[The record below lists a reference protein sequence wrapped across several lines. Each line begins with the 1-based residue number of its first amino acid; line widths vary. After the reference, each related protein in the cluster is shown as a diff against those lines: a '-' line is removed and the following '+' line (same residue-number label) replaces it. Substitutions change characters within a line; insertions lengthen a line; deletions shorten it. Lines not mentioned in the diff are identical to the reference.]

1 MIALVTTGEEAPVGN
16 EPDRSYAADL
26 ALVAAAGAG
35 DPGSAERFVRRALPV
50 VRRVARAI
58 ITDRTES
65 EDALQ
70 LALIEVLG
78 AARTYRGT
86 GALEPWVRKVA
97 SRAVLRHARK
107 VRRSRVEGLHDTGQ
121 LGGAAMGTTMLDSLP
136 RPLEEYLGLLP
147 DNQRLA
153 LVLRHALGHTIAEIA
168 ELTESP
174 EPTVVSRIKKARQ
187 QVRRLI
193 QRDINLGAKPVA
205 RTS

>member
-1 MIALVTTGEEAPVGN
+1 MALVTAGQEIPVGDT
-16 EPDRSYAADL
+16 PSGTHAADL

-35 DPGSAERFVRRALPV
+35 DPVSAERFVRRALPV

-58 ITDRTES
+58 IADRTES

-78 AARTYRGT
+78 AAQTYRGT

-97 SRAVLRHARK
+97 SRAVLRHAQK
-107 VRRSRVEGLHDTGQ
+107 VRRSRLEGLHDPAPTSSPP
-121 LGGAAMGTTMLDSLP
+121 MGSTVLDSLP
-136 RPLEEYLGLLP
+136 RPLEEYLSLLP
-147 DNQRLA
+147 ETQRLA

-168 ELTESP
+168 ELTEAP
-174 EPTVVSRIKKARQ
+174 QPTVVSRIKKARL

>member
-1 MIALVTTGEEAPVGN
+1 MGDPSVSPH
-16 EPDRSYAADL
+16 AADL
-26 ALVAAAGAG
+26 ALAAAAGAG
-35 DPGSAERFVRRALPV
+35 DLNAAEYFMRRALPV

-58 ITDRTES
+58 IADRTES

-78 AARTYRGT
+78 AAQTYRGT

-97 SRAVLRHARK
+97 SRVVLRHARK
-107 VRRSRVEGLHDTGQ
+107 LRSSRLQDLDESGEVGTT
-121 LGGAAMGTTMLDSLP
+121 AMGTTMLETLP
-136 RPLEEYLGLLP
+136 RPLEEYLRVLP
-147 DNQRLA
+147 ERQRTA
-153 LVLRHALGHTIAEIA
+153 LVLRHALGHTIPEIA
-168 ELTESP
+168 ELTNSP

-193 QRDINLGAKPVA
+193 QRDINLGANPVA